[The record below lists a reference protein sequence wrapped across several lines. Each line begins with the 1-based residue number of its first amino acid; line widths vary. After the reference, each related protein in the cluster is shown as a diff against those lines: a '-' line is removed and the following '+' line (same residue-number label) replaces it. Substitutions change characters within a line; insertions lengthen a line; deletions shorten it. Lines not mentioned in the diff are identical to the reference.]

1 MNTPTIDELTAALD
15 AAKTGT
21 PEKSIESAIMVYQA
35 AQAVID
41 AYAAI
46 KEGAKA
52 LITDVM
58 SETGC
63 LQYGTPAGRVSVTA
77 PSVTVT
83 YDAKALDVVCRT
95 NPQIAELL
103 MLYRKETQRAGTLRI
118 TAAK

>member
-1 MNTPTIDELTAALD
+1 MPTVDELTAALD
-15 AAKTGT
+15 AAKIGT
-21 PEKSIESAIMVYQA
+21 PEKSIESAIMIYQA
-35 AQAVID
+35 AQAIID

-46 KEGAKA
+46 KDGAKA

-58 SETGC
+58 TETGC

-77 PSVTVT
+77 PSVSVT
-83 YDAKALDVVCRT
+83 YDAKSIDIVCRT

-103 MLYRKETQRAGTLRI
+103 APYRKETMRTGALRI